1 MGTFI
6 FFDIDATLFDTRGAM
21 TRAVELFA
29 AERRGELAGPVE
41 ALCEAWVEA
50 AHIHFERYLAGE
62 IPHHESRVAAMR
74 DLFGR
79 QGRRLNQAEAE
90 AAAIQYARLY
100 EASFRL
106 MPDARACLDAL
117 ADVGMGVISNG
128 DGPTQRSKL
137 ARTGALSRFD
147 PVIISGE
154 VGVVKPA
161 PEIFLM
167 ACRAAKRR
175 PAQCVYVG
183 DRLDTDARAAAAA
196 GMRGV
201 WLDRKG
207 GGAAEDVEVIRS
219 LAELPAL
226 VLGSASTVGETA

>member
-41 ALCEAWVEA
+41 ALCDAWVEA

-62 IPHHESRVAAMR
+62 IAHHESRVAAMR
-74 DLFGR
+74 DLFAR
-79 QGRRLNQAEAE
+79 QGRRLSQAEAE
-90 AAAIQYARLY
+90 AAAGQYARLY

-117 ADVGMGVISNG
+117 AGMEMGVISNG

-137 ARTGALSRFD
+137 ARTGVLDRFS

-167 ACRAAKRR
+167 ACRAAQRP

-183 DRLDTDARAAAAA
+183 DRLDTDARAATAA
-196 GMRGV
+196 GLRGV

-207 GGAAEDVEVIRS
+207 AGAAAGVEVIRG

-226 VLGSASTVGETA
+226 VLASASVAGGMA

>member
-41 ALCEAWVEA
+41 ALCDAWVEA
-50 AHIHFERYLAGE
+50 AHILFERYLAGE
-62 IPHHESRVAAMR
+62 IAHHESRVAAMR
-74 DLFGR
+74 DLFAR
-79 QGRRLNQAEAE
+79 QGRRLSQAEAE
-90 AAAIQYARLY
+90 AAAGQYARLY

-117 ADVGMGVISNG
+117 AGMEMGVISNG

-137 ARTGALSRFD
+137 ARTGVLDRFS

-167 ACRAAKRR
+167 ACRAAQRP

-183 DRLDTDARAAAAA
+183 DRLDTDARAATAA
-196 GMRGV
+196 GLRGV

-207 GGAAEDVEVIRS
+207 AGAAAGVEVIRG

-226 VLGSASTVGETA
+226 VLASASVAGGMA

>member
-1 MGTFI
+1 VGTFV

-21 TRAVELFA
+21 TRAVEMFA
-29 AERRGELAGPVE
+29 SERRGELGGSVQE
-41 ALCEAWVEA
+41 LCDAWVDA
-50 AHIHFERYLAGE
+50 AHLHFERYLAGE
-62 IPHHESRVAAMR
+62 IGHQEGRVEAMK
-74 DLFGR
+74 DLFAR
-79 QGRRLNQAEAE
+79 WGRRLSQAEAE
-90 AAAIQYARLY
+90 AAAGQYARLY

-117 ADVGMGVISNG
+117 TGVDMGIISNG

-137 ARTGALSRFD
+137 ARTGALDRFA

-161 PEIFLM
+161 TEIFLI
-167 ACRAAKRR
+167 ACRAARRR
-175 PAQCVYVG
+175 PEQCVYVG
-183 DRLDTDARAAAAA
+183 DRLETDARAAAAA

-207 GGAAEDVEVIRS
+207 DGAAADVEVIRG

-226 VLGSASTVGETA
+226 VLRSDSAVGGRA